1 MIVQLNKEESQ
12 MKQSNLRA
20 RFIKPSMDP
29 RKLQHFLSVYD
40 AGSFS
45 RAAIQDGVSQ
55 QAVSK
60 SVAKLEEALGVKL
73 FERGAFGAEPTN
85 FAQVL
90 ARRAKVIAAESRLA
104 AAEISALRGADKGY
118 VRIGLSWSFIPRI
131 APILVNHFRERQPG
145 VTLSIATG
153 DTRAL
158 HDQLLRGELEFVAS
172 APSPEVEIDD
182 TLETFELFE
191 ERDEL
196 IMRKNH
202 PFADRVDISLEEYS
216 SQTWLV
222 AMRLSER
229 WRRICGI
236 FLSSGIDP
244 PATYVDVD
252 SIALIKSLILQS
264 DGIALFAKELVAQPH
279 EEKLFHFIE
288 DSQFS
293 FVRTAI
299 FSTRKSSSPQ
309 PLAHSLRNDLISISR
324 EAIDPHFHRGLLLN
338 PM

>member
-1 MIVQLNKEESQ
+1 MKEPD
-12 MKQSNLRA
+12 LRA

-40 AGSFS
+40 TGSFS
-45 RAAIQDGVSQ
+45 RAATQDGVSQ

-60 SVAKLEEALGVKL
+60 SVAKLEETLGVKL

-131 APILVNHFRERQPG
+131 APILVNRFRERQPG
-145 VTLSIATG
+145 VTLSIASG
-153 DTRAL
+153 DTKML

-172 APSPEVEIDD
+172 APSPEVKIDD
-182 TLETFELFE
+182 TLQTYELFE

-196 IMRKNH
+196 IMRRGH
-202 PFADRVDISLEEYS
+202 PFAGRTDIPLEEYS
-216 SQTWLV
+216 NQTWLV

-229 WRRICGI
+229 WQRICAT
-236 FLSSGIDP
+236 FLASHIEP

-264 DGIALFAKELVAQPH
+264 DGIALLAKELVAQPH

-288 DSQFS
+288 DSRFAS
-293 FVRTAI
+293 VRTAI
-299 FSTRKSSSPQ
+299 IATRKSSSPQ
-309 PLAHSLRNDLISISR
+309 PIAQSLRNDLIGICR
-324 EAIDPHFHRGLLLN
+324 DAIDPHFHRGLLLT
-338 PM
+338 P